1 MQTRSKAFLIALIGL
16 MSAILP
22 VAAVSADSIHN
33 TSSSFQWHIGDSF
46 LAAVNPTFGA
56 PSVTMTY
63 NGDRV
68 SINGTGTLSLDPS
81 SVTGGGKFVHRD
93 SSGNIKAMGTWQAD
107 SLISFVSY
115 GPGTPQ
121 GLPSNFFGGKAIFQV
136 TLLVGGKPV
145 HDGIL
150 TVFCQ
155 LGEPPKGVDEGVRLV
170 VQGTPFNFNKQ
181 LSGFTVFV
189 EA

>member
-1 MQTRSKAFLIALIGL
+1 METRSKAFLIAMVGL
-16 MSAILP
+16 MSAVLP
-22 VAAVSADSIHN
+22 VAGVSASSIH
-33 TSSSFQWHIGDSF
+33 SSGSTFQWHIGDSF
-46 LAAVNPTFGA
+46 LAGVKPSFGV
-56 PSVTMTY
+56 PSVTMTF
-63 NGDRV
+63 NGDTV
-68 SINGTGTLSLDPS
+68 AINGTGTLSLDPS
-81 SVTGGGKFVHRD
+81 AVTGGGMFVHRD
-93 SSGNIKAMGTWQAD
+93 SSGNIKAKGTWEAN

-121 GLPSNFFGGKAIFQV
+121 GLPSSFFGGKATFHV

-150 TVFCQ
+150 TVICE
-155 LGEPPKGVDEGVRLV
+155 LGQPPTGVDEGVRLV

-189 EA
+189 KA